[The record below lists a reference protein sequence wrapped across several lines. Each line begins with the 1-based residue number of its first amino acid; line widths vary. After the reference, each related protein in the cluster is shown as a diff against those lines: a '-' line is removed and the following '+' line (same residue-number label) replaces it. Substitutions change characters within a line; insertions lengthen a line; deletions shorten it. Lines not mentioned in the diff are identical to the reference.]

1 MTGARRGPVTV
12 VTVNAKT
19 RMRIVTGVLATL
31 FLVVV
36 LASALNGH

>member
-1 MTGARRGPVTV
+1 
-12 VTVNAKT
+12 
-19 RMRIVTGVLATL
+19 MRIVTGVLATL